1 MVEKYRDYIEN
12 ISKNTGFIGS
22 TLEKVD
28 RLIRILEWMNS
39 DEKLNKLLALKGGTA
54 INTAIFNF
62 PRLSV
67 DIDLD
72 LTENLSKEEM
82 IKERENIHNLLVNY
96 LNSNNYKINMEKSK
110 NVYALDSIVAEYIDI
125 KGNIDNIKIEIN
137 YMNRVH
143 ILETK
148 RIDVSTDVLKG
159 KHLTIHCIHPIE
171 IYAAKLCALLS
182 RTTARD
188 LYDVYTLSKYD
199 LFDDE
204 EKKLL
209 KQCLMLEYIAVNDYK
224 LKDMKID
231 NVERLKRQDIKTKL
245 LPTLKD
251 RNPKNSN
258 IDEMKQ
264 AVREYLKDILIVDDK
279 TKEFYDKFQKG
290 IYLKYTDA
298 NFNNKNK
305 EVTNEIYES
314 TYGTDDILSNG
325 EIASLDE
332 NETGEAVEETTL
344 QPGEAVMTSSKLTDF
359 IIQARIDREQIRSK
373 NKETLLKVIN
383 DETVSEKE
391 KTSAVEAM
399 VEITKSSELENTIET
414 LLEAKGF
421 SNVIVTL
428 SDNQVD
434 VIIDEQEITDQKRA
448 QIEET
453 IKRKTDISADKIV
466 ITPAHK

>member
-1 MVEKYRDYIEN
+1 MVDKYRDYIEN
-12 ISKNTGFIGS
+12 ISKKTGFIGS
-22 TLEKVD
+22 TLEKVE

-54 INTAIFNF
+54 INTAVFNF

-82 IKERENIHNLLVNY
+82 IKERDTIHNLLVNY

-110 NVYALDSIVAEYIDI
+110 DVYALDSIVAEYIDI

-148 RIDVSTDVLKG
+148 RINVSTDVFKD

-171 IYAAKLCALLS
+171 IYATKLCALLS

-199 LFDDE
+199 LFDKE
-204 EKKLL
+204 EKQLL
-209 KQCLMLEYIAVNDYK
+209 KQCFMLEYIAVNDYK

-231 NVERLKRQDIKTKL
+231 NIERLKRQDIKTKL

-251 RNPKNSN
+251 RNPRNSN

-264 AVREYLKDILIVDDK
+264 SVREYLKDILIVDDK

-290 IYLKYTDA
+290 IYEPELLFDNEEIIERIKEHPMIIWKL
-298 NFNNKNK
+298 NNK
-305 EVTNEIYES
+305 
-314 TYGTDDILSNG
+314 
-325 EIASLDE
+325 
-332 NETGEAVEETTL
+332 
-344 QPGEAVMTSSKLTDF
+344 
-359 IIQARIDREQIRSK
+359 
-373 NKETLLKVIN
+373 
-383 DETVSEKE
+383 
-391 KTSAVEAM
+391 
-399 VEITKSSELENTIET
+399 
-414 LLEAKGF
+414 
-421 SNVIVTL
+421 
-428 SDNQVD
+428 
-434 VIIDEQEITDQKRA
+434 
-448 QIEET
+448 
-453 IKRKTDISADKIV
+453 
-466 ITPAHK
+466 

>member
-12 ISKNTGFIGS
+12 ISKKTGFIGS
-22 TLEKVD
+22 TLEKVE

-54 INTAIFNF
+54 INTAVFNF

-96 LNSNNYKINMEKSK
+96 LNSNNYKINTGKSK

-148 RIDVSTDVLKG
+148 KLEVSTDVFKD
-159 KHLTIHCIHPIE
+159 KHLTIHCLNPIE
-171 IYAAKLCALLS
+171 IYAAKICALLD

-188 LYDVYTLSKYD
+188 LFDVYTLSKYE
-199 LFDDE
+199 LFDKE
-204 EKKLL
+204 EKILL
-209 KQCLMLEYIAVNDYK
+209 KQCFMLEYIAVCGYK
-224 LKDMKID
+224 LEDIKID
-231 NVERLKRQDIKTKL
+231 NIERLKRQDIKTKL

-251 RNPKNSN
+251 RNPRNSN

-290 IYLKYTDA
+290 IYEPELLFDNEEIIERIKEHPMIIWKL
-298 NFNNKNK
+298 NNK
-305 EVTNEIYES
+305 
-314 TYGTDDILSNG
+314 
-325 EIASLDE
+325 
-332 NETGEAVEETTL
+332 
-344 QPGEAVMTSSKLTDF
+344 
-359 IIQARIDREQIRSK
+359 
-373 NKETLLKVIN
+373 
-383 DETVSEKE
+383 
-391 KTSAVEAM
+391 
-399 VEITKSSELENTIET
+399 
-414 LLEAKGF
+414 
-421 SNVIVTL
+421 
-428 SDNQVD
+428 
-434 VIIDEQEITDQKRA
+434 
-448 QIEET
+448 
-453 IKRKTDISADKIV
+453 
-466 ITPAHK
+466 

>member
-1 MVEKYRDYIEN
+1 MVEKYREYIEN
-12 ISKNTGFIGS
+12 ISKKTGFIGS

-28 RLIRILEWMNS
+28 RLIRIVEWMNS

-54 INTAIFNF
+54 INTAVFNF

-82 IKERENIHNLLVNY
+82 IKERDTIHNLLVNY

-110 NVYALDSIVAEYIDI
+110 DVYALDSIVAEYIDI

-148 RIDVSTDVLKG
+148 RIDVSTDVFKD

-171 IYAAKLCALLS
+171 IYATKLCALLS

-209 KQCLMLEYIAVNDYK
+209 KQCFMLEYIAVNDYK

-231 NVERLKRQDIKTKL
+231 NIERLKRQDIKTKL

-251 RNPKNSN
+251 RNPRNSN

-264 AVREYLKDILIVDDK
+264 VVREYLKGILIVDDK

-290 IYLKYTDA
+290 IYEPELLFD
-298 NFNNKNK
+298 
-305 EVTNEIYES
+305 NE
-314 TYGTDDILSNG
+314 
-325 EIASLDE
+325 EI
-332 NETGEAVEETTL
+332 
-344 QPGEAVMTSSKLTDF
+344 
-359 IIQARIDREQIRSK
+359 
-373 NKETLLKVIN
+373 
-383 DETVSEKE
+383 
-391 KTSAVEAM
+391 
-399 VEITKSSELENTIET
+399 IE
-414 LLEAKGF
+414 
-421 SNVIVTL
+421 
-428 SDNQVD
+428 
-434 VIIDEQEITDQKRA
+434 
-448 QIEET
+448 
-453 IKRKTDISADKIV
+453 
-466 ITPAHK
+466 